1 MVGSENMEIY
11 IYRQDTEDEW
21 NMVRKLEVEKGGIGG
36 QIKSIYL
43 EFIREEFIVAVT
55 DRRCIYSAK
64 IKFEDPKQDD
74 KKKKS

>member
-1 MVGSENMEIY
+1 MEF
-11 IYRQDTEDEW
+11 
-21 NMVRKLEVEKGGIGG
+21 L
-36 QIKSIYL
+36 
-43 EFIREEFIVAVT
+43 REEFIVAVT